1 MKPIT
6 LVYHTSR
13 TSPRLKWFF
22 DSLNLQAKAD
32 DPIKVIIVDLY
43 AHDQERVTNHKKIAG
58 REIVVTE
65 PKPTVWQGKYRLTKQ
80 DWWAASN
87 SRNTGICLCQTE
99 WIAFLDDRSVLL
111 PGWLDCIKLAQEHG
125 YAVCGSYEKVH
136 HLIVEEGTVVSFEET
151 DGKDSRKGDSA
162 GAVKAPGNW
171 WFGCTNALPLEWAL
185 QINGWDETCDGVSM
199 EDVIFGLHLQ
209 NNGFPIYYDRRM
221 KILEDRTPG
230 QLSTPMRRE
239 DKGKSPEDKSH
250 RMLAML
256 QGLKKS
262 MHQWDLRWVRDT
274 VLKGEP
280 FPVPVGPMADW
291 FDGQLL
297 SEM

>member
-1 MKPIT
+1 MKPLT

-22 DSLNLQAKAD
+22 DSLNLQAGSE
-32 DPIKVIIVDLY
+32 PISVIIVDLW

-58 REIVVTE
+58 RDITVTL
-65 PKPTVWQGKYRLTKQ
+65 PKPTVWQGKHRITKE

-87 SRNTGICLCQTE
+87 SRNTGICLCKTE

-111 PGWLDCIKLAQEHG
+111 PGWLDTIKDAQTHG

-136 HLIVEEGTVVSFEET
+136 HLIVEDGKVISYEET
-151 DGKDSRKGDSA
+151 DGKDSRKGDA
-162 GAVKAPGNW
+162 KGAVKAPGQW

-185 QINGWDETCDGVSM
+185 TVNGWDETCDGLSM

-209 NNGFPIYYDRRM
+209 NSGFPIFYDQRM

-230 QLSTPMRRE
+230 QLGTPMRRE
-239 DKGKSPEDKSH
+239 DKGKSPDDKSH
-250 RMLAML
+250 KMLAML
-256 QGLKKS
+256 QGLKRS
-262 MHQWDLRWVRDT
+262 MHQWNLREVRDL
-274 VLKGEP
+274 VLNGNP
-280 FPVPVGPMADW
+280 FPISTEPKVDW
-291 FDGQLL
+291 YDGQPIKDL
-297 SEM
+297 